1 MENQIQNQNQSQ
13 KAGATVARNVTSA
26 VADLRI
32 ELDRMIQD
40 LRVKTKGAS
49 AEAQHTLEILDR
61 EVKRFGGEVANATS
75 ETRSDLEKVGQDL
88 RARVQKLINQV
99 ALPS

>member
-1 MENQIQNQNQSQ
+1 MQNENRTQPRNTEP
-13 KAGATVARNVTSA
+13 TVATNVTTA
-26 VADLRI
+26 VTALRI
-32 ELDRMIQD
+32 ELERMIQD

-49 AEAQHTLEILDR
+49 AEARHTLDVLDE
-61 EVKRFGGEVANATS
+61 EVKRFGGEVAEATA
-75 ETRSDLEKVGQDL
+75 ETRADLEKVGADL